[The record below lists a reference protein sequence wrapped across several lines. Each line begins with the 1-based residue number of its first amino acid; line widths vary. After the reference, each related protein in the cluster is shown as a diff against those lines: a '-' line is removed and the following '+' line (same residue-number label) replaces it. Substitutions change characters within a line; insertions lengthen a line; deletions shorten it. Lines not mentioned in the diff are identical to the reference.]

1 MLTDGPPLCAPPP
14 FQLSQLQ
21 RETEPLRVSSAESSA
36 SLAKEQEERARLA
49 ARLATVE
56 AELEAKSREVE
67 QLGAM
72 CSELMGA
79 AESKYGTDKPAA

>member
-1 MLTDGPPLCAPPP
+1 V
-14 FQLSQLQ
+14 QLSELQ
-21 RETEPLRVSSAESSA
+21 RETEPLRAASATSA
-36 SLAKEQEERARLA
+36 AALAKATEERARTA

-79 AESKYGTDKPAA
+79 AESKFGTAGAGTPA